1 MQSCSNTTRP
11 LGTLEP
17 VEGDKTVNEV
27 RAKTIE
33 TKETGRKLNVFNK
46 KSLVKAARFACW
58 AAAWCWNTVCGYSN
72 RC

>member
-46 KSLVKAARFACW
+46 KKSSQSSAFCLLGGGVVLEHGMW
-58 AAAWCWNTVCGYSN
+58 L
-72 RC
+72 